1 MDFFEYSNFD
11 YSNWKRPEHTVATD
25 VTVRTSLYH
34 DGFYIKRNFLDRS
47 ILNDLVMLY
56 DQNHEVSAKKGG
68 MFVSIYSKD
77 IAYRK
82 RIDHGIREILSDRIN
97 SLFEDFK
104 SNGYNFIVK
113 YPGKHSEM
121 FPHQDMPFVDEA
133 EFSEVGVWIPLQQ
146 VGLEN
151 GCLGIVPATHFSIPP
166 VRSLHHKLPFSD
178 IYEFIRQY
186 FIPVEMNL
194 GDVLLYDPRIL
205 HNSFENKSSDPRL
218 AIATRISPKQADYVI
233 TFKDQTKP
241 SADFEQIQVADD
253 FFLNFDDFIS
263 DKVRRPTGKLLS
275 KVEVPEAT
283 IDQREFE
290 EFCKL
295 NKLEKQKN
303 TNFNPIDTISI
314 SEPAHRSEAESSM
327 TVRLMSKL
335 FGIKI

>member
-1 MDFFEYSNFD
+1 MEFFEYSNFD
-11 YSNWKRPEHTVATD
+11 YSTWNRPEHTVVTD
-25 VTVRTSLYH
+25 ASIRTSLYR
-34 DGFYIKRNFLDRS
+34 DGYYIKRNFLDLS
-47 ILNDLVMLY
+47 VLNDLVVLY
-56 DQNHEVSAKKGG
+56 DQNHQIQATEGG

-82 RIDHGIREILSDRIN
+82 HIDHQISEIISDKIN
-97 SLFEDFK
+97 SLFQNFK

-133 EFSEVGVWIPLQQ
+133 KFSEVGVWIPLQA
-146 VGLEN
+146 VNSEN

-178 IYEFIRQY
+178 IYEYIRQY

-218 AIATRISPKQADYVI
+218 AIATRISPKQADYII
-233 TFKDQTKP
+233 TFKDQTEP
-241 SADFEQIQVADD
+241 STDFEQILVADD

-263 DKVRRPTGKLLS
+263 DKVRRPTGKLIS
-275 KVEVPEAT
+275 KVEVPESI
-283 IDQREFE
+283 IDQGEFE

-295 NKLEKQKN
+295 YKLEKQTN
-303 TNFNPIDTISI
+303 GNFNTIDTISI
-314 SEPAHRSEAESSM
+314 SEPVHRKESESSRIS
-327 TVRLMSKL
+327 RLMSKL
-335 FGIKI
+335 FGIKT